1 MGFKVIIVGGS
12 VSGLSVAN
20 MLECFSIDYILLE
33 AYPHIA
39 PQVGASIGILP
50 NGFRILDQLGCYEP
64 IIDLAGE
71 CRYTLGCSRGPDG
84 RPLGAAS
91 DTSLSVH
98 LEKITGYSSIF
109 IDRQMLL
116 QVLHNNIKHKD
127 RILPNKRVTRV
138 DLINGGARVHT
149 KDGDTFDGDI
159 VVGADGIHSK
169 IRDEMWRIGKEQSP
183 GYFPQDETSRV
194 PVSTRCVFGIS
205 NRPAK
210 YGTRAQ
216 QNIIGKGHSY
226 LIIAAPLNRT
236 YWFLFDGLAKTEY
249 GNDVKKYSK
258 ADEEALVNARRND
271 LITEDVS
278 FGELY
283 DKKIMSTLVP
293 LEEYVFEKWH
303 YKRIITIGDS
313 AHKIDPASG
322 QGGNGAIEAAALL
335 VNSIVEQLDSSPQG
349 LSETQVE
356 AALAKVHNLR
366 YERSCDLVSE
376 AHTLQKILSQ
386 RMPLASL
393 YQYLVP
399 YFGLTWVADV
409 VVSICSAA
417 PKIEGVPVPH
427 RPHCVPFEDEL
438 PAKPVKGKLARR
450 APWTIAC
457 GLGISAYYML
467 GKNSPQGAT
476 GVSEVLKQWG
486 TGGALAQSVGLESAA
501 SLAISLI
508 PTLSTWLVEGSRNR
522 SVLDPLSWT
531 ALQSVIYAMA
541 GPASMPTLFSLS
553 SVLLSTPCITERA
566 VNTKV
571 ASSIVP
577 GIALGYIAP
586 ALGALLA
593 PGTKS
598 MPQLDL
604 IWRAHPVLCIA
615 LTRGIAA
622 LRASRDN
629 KSNPDRSEKNSEKKP
644 IDFISD
650 DELQNYNGA
659 DVPTLKWVHGS
670 AFAASIILPLAAKLA
685 SNAGVNIFGKAA
697 DTILPI
703 MGRVPTISAINA
715 ASTLVYCLYSAWQLR
730 SLGFVKTQ
738 KAVIGGFASVT
749 ALGLAGPG
757 AAIAGMSY
765 WRESVISDLG
775 KLYS

>member
-12 VSGLSVAN
+12 VTGLTVAN
-20 MLECFSIDYILLE
+20 ILECFNIDYVLLE

-71 CRYTLGCSRGPDG
+71 CRYPLGCIRGPDG
-84 RPLGAAS
+84 VPLTAAS

-98 LEKITGYSSIF
+98 LEKGTGYSYTF

-116 QVLHNNIKHKD
+116 QILHNNIKHKD
-127 RILPNKRVTRV
+127 RILPNKRVTLV
-138 DLINGGARVHT
+138 ELTSDGARVHT
-149 KDGDTFDGDI
+149 KDGSTFDGDI

-194 PVSTRCVFGIS
+194 PVSTRCIFGIS
-205 NRPAK
+205 NRPPK

-216 QNIIGKGHSY
+216 QQIIGKGYSY
-226 LIIAAPLNRT
+226 LIVAAPMNRT
-236 YWFLFDGLAKTEY
+236 YWFLFDGLSKTEY
-249 GNDVKKYSK
+249 GNNISKYSK
-258 ADEEALVNARRND
+258 SDEETLANDRRND
-271 LITEDVS
+271 VIAEDVS
-278 FGELY
+278 FGDLY

-335 VNSIVEQLDSSPQG
+335 VNSIMEQLHSSPQG
-349 LSETQVE
+349 LSETQIE
-356 AALAKVHNLR
+356 AALAKVHTLR
-366 YERSCDLVSE
+366 YERSCDLVSG
-376 AHTLQKILSQ
+376 AHTLQKITSQ

-399 YFGLTWVADV
+399 YFGPTETVGLV
-409 VVSICSAA
+409 VPICSAA
-417 PKIEGVPVPH
+417 PKIEGIPVPH
-427 RPHCVPFEDEL
+427 RPHCIPFEDEL
-438 PAKPVKGKLARR
+438 PVKPVKSKLARR
-450 APWTIAC
+450 APWILAS
-457 GLGISAYYML
+457 GLGISAYLTL
-467 GKNSPQGAT
+467 GKNSLQGAT

-486 TGGALAQSVGLESAA
+486 TGGALAQSAGLESAA

-522 SVLDPLSWT
+522 IVLDPLSWT

-553 SVLLSTPCITERA
+553 SVLLSTPCITNRA

-586 ALGALLA
+586 TLGALLA
-593 PGTKS
+593 PGTKY

-622 LRASRDN
+622 LRAGRDN
-629 KSNPDRSEKNSEKKP
+629 KGRSDESEKASEKKP

-650 DELQNYNGA
+650 DELQLYSGA
-659 DVPTLKWVHGS
+659 DVSTLKWIHGS

-685 SNAGVNIFGKAA
+685 SNAGVNILGNSAV
-697 DTILPI
+697 TMLPM
-703 MGRVPTISAINA
+703 MGSVPAISTINA

-738 KAVIGGFASVT
+738 QAVIGGFASVT

-775 KLYS
+775 KLYR

>member
-1 MGFKVIIVGGS
+1 
-12 VSGLSVAN
+12 
-20 MLECFSIDYILLE
+20 
-33 AYPHIA
+33 
-39 PQVGASIGILP
+39 
-50 NGFRILDQLGCYEP
+50 
-64 IIDLAGE
+64 
-71 CRYTLGCSRGPDG
+71 
-84 RPLGAAS
+84 
-91 DTSLSVH
+91 
-98 LEKITGYSSIF
+98 
-109 IDRQMLL
+109 MLL

-138 DLINGGARVHT
+138 ELTNGGARVHT

-183 GYFPQDETSRV
+183 GYFPLDETSRV
-194 PVSTRCVFGIS
+194 PVSTRCIFGIS

-216 QNIIGKGHSY
+216 QKIIGKGHSY

-236 YWFLFDGLAKTEY
+236 YWFLFDGLSKTEY

-335 VNSIVEQLDSSPQG
+335 VNSIVEQLHSSPQG

-356 AALAKVHNLR
+356 AALAKVHTLR
-366 YERSCDLVSE
+366 YGRSCDLVSE
-376 AHTLQKILSQ
+376 AHTLQKISSQ

-399 YFGLTWVADV
+399 YFGPTWFADV
-409 VVSICSAA
+409 VVPICSAA
-417 PKIEGVPVPH
+417 PKIEGVPVPY

-450 APWTIAC
+450 VPWILAS
-457 GLGISAYYML
+457 GLGISAYLTL
-467 GKNSPQGAT
+467 GKNTLQGAT
-476 GVSEVLKQWG
+476 GVTEVLKQWG
-486 TGGALAQSVGLESAA
+486 TGGALAQSVGLESTA

-508 PTLSTWLVEGSRNR
+508 PTLSTWMIEGSRNR
-522 SVLDPLSWT
+522 GVLDPLSWT
-531 ALQSVIYAMA
+531 VLQSVIYAMA

-553 SVLLSTPCITERA
+553 SVLLSTPCITKRA
-566 VNTKV
+566 VNKTI

-586 ALGALLA
+586 TLGALLA
-593 PGTKS
+593 PTTKY

-622 LRASRDN
+622 LRAGRDN
-629 KSNPDRSEKNSEKKP
+629 KGRSDKSEKNGEKKP
-644 IDFISD
+644 INFISD
-650 DELQNYNGA
+650 DELQKYNGA
-659 DVPTLKWVHGS
+659 DVPTLKWIHGS
-670 AFAASIILPLAAKLA
+670 AFAASIILPLVAKLA
-685 SNAGVNIFGKAA
+685 SNADVNIFGNAA
-697 DTILPI
+697 DTILPM
-703 MGRVPTISAINA
+703 MGSVPAISFINA
-715 ASTLVYCLYSAWQLR
+715 ASSLIYCLYSAWQLR
-730 SLGFVKTQ
+730 SLGFIKTQ
-738 KAVIGGFASVT
+738 QALLGGFASVT
-749 ALGLAGPG
+749 AMGLAGPG